1 MSFSK
6 GLVITGQKHTSQ
18 DGFKENSKMR
28 IGFQKQLEGLER
40 DLLRMS
46 SMVEEAIV
54 KSVRS
59 LAQQDLPLAQEVIE
73 GDKPIDDLELNLRER
88 CMQLLALQQPVA
100 RDLRKISTIFKV
112 ATDLERIADQATNIA
127 ELTVSIGHAPLIK
140 PLIDIPKMAKIARGM
155 LHKAIEAF
163 VREDEQL
170 ARDVCSQDE
179 EVDLL
184 YASLFD
190 ELVGFLGGSHDG
202 REAKQIVQLMF
213 TARSLERIADHAT
226 NIAEQVVYMLTGHV
240 VKLNGF

>member
-1 MSFSK
+1 
-6 GLVITGQKHTSQ
+6 
-18 DGFKENSKMR
+18 
-28 IGFQKQLEGLER
+28 
-40 DLLRMS
+40 
-46 SMVEEAIV
+46 
-54 KSVRS
+54 
-59 LAQQDLPLAQEVIE
+59 
-73 GDKPIDDLELNLRER
+73 
-88 CMQLLALQQPVA
+88 MQLLALQQPVA
-100 RDLRKISTIFKV
+100 RIPWKIGTIFKV
-112 ATDLERIADQATNIA
+112 VTDLERIADQAINIA
-127 ELTVSIGHAPLIK
+127 ELTVSIGHAP
-140 PLIDIPKMAKIARGM
+140 PDQASFGHPQMAKIARGCST
-155 LHKAIEAF
+155 AIEAF